1 MWLVNSGTWEL
12 RDFISHEQVPPYA
25 ILSHTWGSE
34 EVLFRDWTS
43 LPQEEL
49 EKMKGY
55 QKIAYC
61 CRQACSEGLEW
72 VWIDTVCI
80 DKTSSAELS
89 EAINSMFQWYR
100 RAAVC
105 YAYIDDI
112 PPGIES
118 LDMGL
123 EIGKSRWITR
133 GWTLQELIAPSEVVF
148 YSQNWT
154 YTGRR
159 SELSASLAAVTHID
173 EPYLKGRNL
182 SLASIAQRMSWAS
195 RRKTSRKE
203 DEAYCLLG
211 IFDVNMP
218 LIYGEGARA
227 FQRLQEL
234 IMHDFPEDHS
244 LFAWGKVVPDFSK
257 LVYDTE
263 HIWGSKPIEYNP
275 ELADDNYLGLLAE
288 SPSAFKDSG
297 RFIAAPHAAAFFS
310 QRFGAL
316 PPIPVVYGR
325 QAVKVE
331 LVDLKFV
338 VRHAVFHLKRHK
350 IAQLRYVRHAML
362 LCGHWDEAGT
372 KFHFVILPL
381 TSGAV
386 RAARTAEIVVN
397 DQFIDA
403 FDPNTYG
410 IRPYFY
416 RQDFIIGPVPPIHT
430 GKGGILFRRYTS
442 WKARGDFIVLSEIDS
457 GIQDGWVNL
466 RSTFFGP
473 ICAFVHLMTPDKKRG
488 FGLFL
493 LRPSPLKPGT
503 AKIPEGK
510 IPGALQIGF
519 LPANMPL
526 DLFTLTRTNPSSF
539 GVRSQTGN
547 KHGMLNKLRSKFPS
561 STKESTKSNPSFLNE
576 TDTSNLT
583 SVWDTCNSFETR
595 TNQFP
600 LAIDTADP
608 YEEWHLS
615 VKGFCELNITIERV
629 PLPDDPGDD
638 EDPSGPFSGNFV
650 DVLDIVSP
658 QPEEE
663 RKAQEK
669 AAALKTVAEN

>member
-1 MWLVNSGTWEL
+1 MTWF
-12 RDFISHEQVPPYA
+12 DGWA
-25 ILSHTWGSE
+25 K
-34 EVLFRDWTS
+34 D
-43 LPQEEL
+43 
-49 EKMKGY
+49 
-55 QKIAYC
+55 
-61 CRQACSEGLEW
+61 GLN
-72 VWIDTVCI
+72 
-80 DKTSSAELS
+80 AQLS

-100 RAAVC
+100 QAAVC
-105 YAYIDDI
+105 YAYISDI
-112 PPGIES
+112 PPGFES
-118 LDMGL
+118 LDMGQ
-123 EIGKSRWITR
+123 EIGKSRWVTR
-133 GWTLQELIAPSEVVF
+133 GWCLQELIAPKEVVF

-154 YTGRR
+154 YIGRR
-159 SELSASLAAVTHID
+159 SELSASLAAVTQID

-195 RRKTSRKE
+195 RRHTSRKE

-244 LFAWGKVVPDFSK
+244 LFAWGKVVPNFSK
-257 LVYDTE
+257 LVNDTE
-263 HIWGSKPIEYNP
+263 QLWGSKPIEYDP
-275 ELADDNYLGLLAE
+275 ELADDNNLGLLAE

-297 RFIAAPHAAAFFS
+297 RFIVAPHAGAFFN

-316 PPIPVVYGR
+316 PPMPVVYGR
-325 QAVKVE
+325 QAVMVE
-331 LVDLKFV
+331 LVDLRYV
-338 VRHAVFHLKRHK
+338 VRWAMFHSKRHQ
-350 IAQLRYVRHAML
+350 IAQIRYVRHALL

-381 TSGAV
+381 TSGSV
-386 RAARTAEIVVN
+386 RAARTSEIVVN
-397 DQFIDA
+397 DEFVDA

-430 GKGGILFRRYTS
+430 GKGGILFKRYTS
-442 WKARGDFIVLSEIDS
+442 WLARGDFLVLSEIDT
-457 GIQDGWVNL
+457 GIQDGWIHL

-493 LRPSPLKPGT
+493 MRPSPLKAGT

-510 IPGALQIGF
+510 TPGALQLGF
-519 LPANMPL
+519 LPANLPL
-526 DLFTLTRTNPSSF
+526 DLFTLTRKNSPSSEAS
-539 GVRSQTGN
+539 SQTGS
-547 KHGMLNKLRSKFPS
+547 KDGILNELRSKSPPS
-561 STKESTKSNPSFLNE
+561 PKDTTPSDLHETNTANLNE
-576 TDTSNLT
+576 TTPSDLNETNTANLT

-600 LAIDTADP
+600 LSIDTVDP

-615 VKGFCELNITIERV
+615 VKGFCEVNIKIERI
-629 PLPDDPGDD
+629 PLPDDPDDDD
-638 EDPSGPFSGNFV
+638 EDPRGPFSGNFV

-669 AAALKTVAEN
+669 AAAAKKAAES